1 VRSRPLLAILLS
13 FLCVACGGKTE
24 RVDPPAAAVAVDDD
38 TPRDGGTLNRRLDLD
53 AATLNPIISANR
65 YDRFVTQYL
74 FTPLVHLDRELQI
87 APGLAESWEVSSDG
101 LLYTFELNP
110 KATFSDGTP
119 VRASDVVFTL
129 RKIVDP
135 TSESVQFAGNFQ
147 FLDLAKTRAVDTD
160 TVEVA
165 FTEPLAAQLISFND
179 VTVLPEHIYSKGN
192 FNKDYNDTAVG
203 SGPYRLVRRVRG
215 KEAVVERRP
224 DYWGVRPHIQT
235 VVLKLVTDHGVAFN
249 ALRRG
254 DLDESL
260 IASDT
265 WVRERT
271 NPEVTR
277 TINFESFYMLNYNF
291 VAWNNRHP
299 VLNDKRVRRAL
310 AMCIPIASVVNDLYH
325 GTARAMSGPFT
336 PDQWAYNPRVPVIR
350 HDLAAAKQ
358 LFATAGWID
367 RDGDGILDRDGRK
380 FSFSM
385 IIMAGGATGTQVV
398 QMIQSELRKAGVDM
412 RIEMMEG
419 NAAIHRILGRNFDSA
434 YLSWDLDPDPDQY
447 NAFHSSQVPPLGQNF
462 VSYSNPAADKL
473 IEEARREIDMSKR
486 KELYWKLH
494 ELLAEDQPYTWI
506 VQGSAKWGVNKRVR
520 GVTASRG
527 MGYFLWY
534 PGELDWWLAP
544 QR

>member
-1 VRSRPLLAILLS
+1 M
-13 FLCVACGGKTE
+13 
-24 RVDPPAAAVAVDDD
+24 DPPTAAAIAVDDD
-38 TPRDGGTLNRRLDLD
+38 TPRNGGTLNRRLDLD
-53 AATLNPIISANR
+53 VATLNPLISTNR

-74 FTPLVHLDRELQI
+74 FTPLVQLDRDLQV

-135 TSESVQFAGNFQ
+135 ASGSVQFSGNFQ

-179 VTVLPEHIYSKGN
+179 VFVLPEHIYSKGN
-192 FNKDYNDTAVG
+192 FSKDYNDTAVG

-254 DLDESL
+254 DIDESL

-265 WVRERT
+265 WVRERN
-271 NPEVTR
+271 NPEVTKS
-277 TINFESFYMLNYNF
+277 INFESFYTLNYNF

-299 VLNDKRVRRAL
+299 FLNDKRVRRAM

-336 PDQWAYNPRVPVIR
+336 PDQWAYNPQVPVIR
-350 HDLAAAKQ
+350 QDLAAAKQ

-385 IIMAGGATGTQVV
+385 IIMAGSATGTQVV

-412 RIEMMEG
+412 RIETMEG

-462 VSYSNPAADKL
+462 VSYSNPVADKL

-494 ELLAEDQPYTWI
+494 ELLADDQPYTWI

-527 MGYFLWY
+527 LGYFLWY